1 MKTKISRIDKYKA
14 LYQILN
20 QYSEAFEGEALAS
33 VQSLSTLNGRLSA
46 LASNLTRPVG
56 LVYQN
61 RKNSRDHFNDSLKR
75 TVRLAMAV
83 ARKTGNEALRDAAAN
98 YRNELPRS
106 SDYRRYEMAQHLSE
120 LLTPHSVLV
129 GALSNQP
136 DFLQQ
141 LSTTVQEFSQTLTGT
156 GLSLNERKSGKSEM
170 NALLAECNRLLAQ
183 ELDGLVEIRR
193 ESHPELYNLYT
204 TLRRRRKPRSR
215 TGEKPGF
222 SDISGTVTDAVS
234 GQPVAGAQI
243 TLLQQASVT
252 DTDADGFFALE
263 ELHEGNYT
271 VGCFA
276 PGYQVPA
283 NTTVQLGSDDSVE
296 INFALQ
302 PVEPILN

>member
-1 MKTKISRIDKYKA
+1 MKKSILRLNRYKA
-14 LYQILN
+14 LYLVLE
-20 QYSEAFEGEALAS
+20 QYSVAFENEALAS
-33 VQSLSTLNGRLSA
+33 VELLSTLNSRLSD
-46 LASNLTRPVG
+46 LVSNLTRPVG

-61 RKNSRDHFNDSLKR
+61 RKNSRGQFNDALKR
-75 TVRLAMAV
+75 AIKIAMAV
-83 ARKTGNEALRDAAAN
+83 SRKTENAALRDAATN
-98 YRNELPRS
+98 YQNAMARS
-106 SDYRRYEMAQHLSE
+106 SDHRRYEMAQHLSE
-120 LLTPHSVLV
+120 LLTPHSLLV
-129 GALSNQP
+129 GTLSNQP

-141 LSTTVQEFSQTLTGT
+141 LSTAVQEFSQTLTGT
-156 GLSLNERKSGKSEM
+156 GLSLNERKSAKSEM

-204 TLRRRRKPRSR
+204 TLRRKRKPRGR
-215 TGEKPGF
+215 AGDKPGL
-222 SDISGTVTDAVS
+222 SDISGTVTDAAN

-252 DTDADGFFALE
+252 DSDADGFFALE

-283 NTTVQLGSDDSVE
+283 NANVQLGSDDSVE

-302 PVEPILN
+302 PVETKLK